1 MSNNLSNKIINFTIE
16 KNPEI
21 INYPIQISDF
31 EYTENNLIGSGG
43 SCNVYRVKYKPTNK
57 NYALKI
63 IDKNS
68 LKDEKQIFNLN
79 EELKLMISLNNP
91 NILKLITFFEDNESL
106 YILLPLCKNG
116 QLYNLLHK
124 NNKYKHLINQNIIK
138 KYLIQIINALIYLH
152 SKNIIHRD
160 IKADNILIDDND
172 NAILCDFGIA
182 TVLKQNEN
190 RKTFCGTLNYL
201 APEMLLGKNYDEKID
216 VWAIGIVIYECF
228 IGNVP
233 FEDMNVFYNE
243 KFRENFLIPF
253 DNDVEP
259 KLKDLIVNILKIEP
273 EKRMKLENIVN
284 HPFFCDVDLC
294 EKNELFEDEKIFNE
308 MILKMNENLK
318 NNNNNILIINND
330 NNNNNNNVNNNN
342 IEDENKSEN
351 LNYNKLKNE
360 NEILEN
366 RIKILNN
373 NILEYQQ
380 TLNEKNEMINKIINK
395 EPEENSISIN
405 LNSQIK
411 INKFNNLLISSNFYF
426 NFNQKE
432 NNKKLS
438 NKFFSI
444 IETDNFTII
453 NKKINSNKK
462 ENELNENILNIFNEI
477 KTDLITKINSI
488 SDNIS
493 YIKNLFEK
501 KDFNFHEKLINLCN
515 NFNNIIEDTK
525 NSISKSIEN
534 TIENTNKII
543 IEKKEQTIIFLQ
555 EKIENLTKIKNEH
568 ELNCLPKIENLNN
581 EIIKWKVKFE
591 NKIKEIEINKE
602 LKKEKK
608 ELEIEEKIEKLKH
621 Y

>member
-1 MSNNLSNKIINFTIE
+1 MSNNKIINFEIE

-21 INYPIQISDF
+21 KNYPISISDF
-31 EYTENNLIGSGG
+31 DYTENNLIGTGG
-43 SCNVYRVKYKPTNK
+43 SCSVYKVKYKPTNK
-57 NYALKI
+57 YYALKI

-68 LKDEKQIFNLN
+68 LKDEKQILNLN

-91 NILKLITFFEDNESL
+91 NILKLITFFEDIDFL
-106 YILLPLCKNG
+106 YILLPLCKHG

-124 NNKYKHLINQNIIK
+124 NNKYQHLINKNIIK

-152 SKNIIHRD
+152 SKKIIHRD

-182 TVLKQNEN
+182 TVLNED

-233 FEDMNVFYNE
+233 FDDMNVFYNE
-243 KFRENFLIPF
+243 KFREKFLVPF

-259 KLKDLIVNILKIEP
+259 ILKDLIVNLLKIEP
-273 EKRMKLENIVN
+273 EKRMKLENVVK
-284 HPFFCDVDLC
+284 HPFFFDVDLS
-294 EKNELFEDEKIFNE
+294 EKNEFFEDEKNFDEKMLKLKENFN
-308 MILKMNENLK
+308 NE
-318 NNNNNILIINND
+318 NNNILML
-330 NNNNNNNVNNNN
+330 NNNNNNKF
-342 IEDENKSEN
+342 ECENEN
-351 LNYNKLKNE
+351 ENYNKLKNE

-373 NILEYQQ
+373 NIKEYQQ
-380 TLNEKNEMINKIINK
+380 TINEKNEIINKIINK
-395 EPEENSISIN
+395 ETEENLIVN
-405 LNSQIK
+405 FNNQNK
-411 INKFNNLLISSNFYF
+411 NNKFINLLISSNYF
-426 NFNQKE
+426 NFEKE
-432 NNKKLS
+432 KIIKN
-438 NKFFSI
+438 FSI
-444 IETDNFTII
+444 IETDNFSII
-453 NKKINSNKK
+453 NNKINLNEK
-462 ENELNENILNIFNEI
+462 ENEINENILNIFNEI
-477 KTDLITKINSI
+477 KTDLNIKIN
-488 SDNIS
+488 NINNNFS
-493 YIKNLFEK
+493 HIKNLFEK
-501 KDFNFHEKLINLCN
+501 NDFNFHEKLLNLCN
-515 NFNNIIEDTK
+515 NFNNIIEETK

-543 IEKKEQTIIFLQ
+543 IEKKDETIKFLN

-581 EIIKWKVKFE
+581 EITKWKVKFE
-591 NKIKEIEINKE
+591 NKTKEIEINKE

-608 ELEIEEKIEKLKH
+608 ELEFEEKIEKLKH

>member
-1 MSNNLSNKIINFTIE
+1 MSNNNKIINFNIE

-21 INYPIQISDF
+21 KNYPISISDF
-31 EYTENNLIGSGG
+31 EYTENNLIGTGG
-43 SCNVYRVKYKPTNK
+43 SCSVYKVKYKPTNK

-68 LKDEKQIFNLN
+68 LKDEKQTSNLN
-79 EELKLMISLNNP
+79 EELKLMISLNNE
-91 NILKLITFFEDNESL
+91 NILKLTTFFEDNDFL
-106 YILLPLCKNG
+106 YILLPLCKHG

-124 NNKYKHLINQNIIK
+124 NDKYKHLITQNVIK

-152 SKNIIHRD
+152 SKKIIHRD

-172 NAILCDFGIA
+172 NAILCDLGIA
-182 TVLKQNEN
+182 TVLTENEK

-228 IGNVP
+228 VGNVP
-233 FEDMNVFYNE
+233 FDDMNVFYDE
-243 KFRENFLIPF
+243 KFRENFSVPF
-253 DNDVEP
+253 DKDVEP
-259 KLKDLIVNILKIEP
+259 NLKDLIVNILKIEP
-273 EKRMKLENIVN
+273 EKRMKLENVVK
-284 HPFFCDVDLC
+284 HPFFCDVDLN
-294 EKNELFEDEKIFNE
+294 EKNELFEDEKNFQEI
-308 MILKMNENLK
+308 ILKMNENLNN
-318 NNNNNILIINND
+318 NNNNNILIINN
-330 NNNNNNNVNNNN
+330 NNNNNNNNNF
-342 IEDENKSEN
+342 EDEKQN

-380 TLNEKNEMINKIINK
+380 TLNSKNEMINKIINK
-395 EPEENSISIN
+395 EPEENS
-405 LNSQIK
+405 NSNFHFQIK
-411 INKFNNLLISSNFYF
+411 NNKFNNLLISSNFYF
-426 NFNQKE
+426 NFQKE
-432 NNKKLS
+432 NNKKFS
-438 NKFFSI
+438 FKFFSI

-453 NKKINSNKK
+453 NTNKK
-462 ENELNENILNIFNEI
+462 ENELNENIFNIFNEI
-477 KTDLITKINSI
+477 KTNLINKINNI
-488 SDNIS
+488 NDNIS
-493 YIKNLFEK
+493 HIKNLFEK
-501 KDFNFHEKLINLCN
+501 NDFNFHEKLINLCN
-515 NFNNIIEDTK
+515 NFNNIIEETK

-534 TIENTNKII
+534 TIENTNKIV

-568 ELNCLPKIENLNN
+568 ELNCLPEKENLNN
-581 EIIKWKVKFE
+581 EIKKWKVKFE

-608 ELEIEEKIEKLKH
+608 DLEIEEKIEKLKH

>member
-1 MSNNLSNKIINFTIE
+1 MSNNKIINFEIE

-21 INYPIQISDF
+21 KNYPISISDF
-31 EYTENNLIGSGG
+31 DYTENNLIGTGG
-43 SCNVYRVKYKPTNK
+43 SCSVYKVKYKPTNK
-57 NYALKI
+57 YYALKI

-68 LKDEKQIFNLN
+68 LKDEKQILNLN

-91 NILKLITFFEDNESL
+91 NILKLITFFEDIDFL
-106 YILLPLCKNG
+106 YILLPLCKHG

-124 NNKYKHLINQNIIK
+124 NNKYQHLINKNIIK

-152 SKNIIHRD
+152 SKKIIHRD

-182 TVLKQNEN
+182 TVLNED

-233 FEDMNVFYNE
+233 FDDMNVFYNE
-243 KFRENFLIPF
+243 KFREKFLVPF

-259 KLKDLIVNILKIEP
+259 ILKDLIVNILKIEP
-273 EKRMKLENIVN
+273 EKRMKLENVVK
-284 HPFFCDVDLC
+284 HPFFFDVDLS
-294 EKNELFEDEKIFNE
+294 EKNNFFEDEKNFDEKMLKLKENFN
-308 MILKMNENLK
+308 NENNNILML
-318 NNNNNILIINND
+318 NNNNNKF
-330 NNNNNNNVNNNN
+330 
-342 IEDENKSEN
+342 ECENEN
-351 LNYNKLKNE
+351 ENYNKLKNE

-373 NILEYQQ
+373 NIKEYQQ
-380 TLNEKNEMINKIINK
+380 TINEKNEIINKIINK
-395 EPEENSISIN
+395 ETEENLIVN
-405 LNSQIK
+405 FNNQNK
-411 INKFNNLLISSNFYF
+411 NNKFINLLISSNYF
-426 NFNQKE
+426 NFEKE
-432 NNKKLS
+432 KIIKN
-438 NKFFSI
+438 FSI
-444 IETDNFTII
+444 IETDNFSII
-453 NKKINSNKK
+453 NNKINLNEK
-462 ENELNENILNIFNEI
+462 ENEINENILNIFNEI
-477 KTDLITKINSI
+477 KTDLNIKIN
-488 SDNIS
+488 NINNNFS
-493 YIKNLFEK
+493 HIKNLFEK
-501 KDFNFHEKLINLCN
+501 NDFNFHEKLLNLCN
-515 NFNNIIEDTK
+515 NFNNIIEETK

-543 IEKKEQTIIFLQ
+543 IEKKDETIKFLN

-581 EIIKWKVKFE
+581 EITKWKVKFE
-591 NKIKEIEINKE
+591 NKIKEIEIKKE

-608 ELEIEEKIEKLKH
+608 ELEFEEKIEKLKH